1 MIVAVLKETR
11 PGERR
16 VALAPKS
23 VKALTERGFEIVV
36 ESGAGVASGFMDE
49 SFTEAGA
56 RIAEDAG
63 AALSGASVLAAVRG
77 PQSDDTGALNGRLPE
92 DGVLIAFLDPMGDAE
107 GLKSLA
113 EAGTTAFAMEAVPR
127 ITRAQKMDAL
137 SSQATVAGYRAAL
150 LGAQSLGRFLPMLTT
165 AAGTIRPARTL
176 ILGAGVAGLQ
186 AIATARRLGA
196 VVSAF
201 DVRPAVKEQVQ
212 SLGAT
217 FLEAE
222 LEESAED
229 EGGYAKA
236 LSEEQHKREL
246 ELLAAHVP
254 DADIVI
260 TTAQIP
266 GRPAPLLVTKD
277 MVERM
282 KPGSVVVDLASET
295 GGNCELT
302 EAGRTVEHAGVKVL
316 GPLDLASTLPV
327 HASEMYGKNVEAFLL
342 HLAPE
347 GELVLDFDDEITA
360 GACVAHAGELRFGPA
375 RERLGLAPLPV
386 PAAPV
391 PEASDS
397 ATPEGDDS

>member
-1 MIVAVLKETR
+1 MVVAVLKERR
-11 PGERR
+11 PGENR

-23 VKALTERGFEIVV
+23 VKSLSGRGFEIVV
-36 ESGAGVASGFMDE
+36 QAGAGTASGFTDQD
-49 SFTEAGA
+49 FLDAGA
-56 RIAEDAG
+56 RVVERAEDALVG
-63 AALSGASVLAAVRG
+63 ADALAAVRA
-77 PQSDDTGALNGRLPE
+77 SATSANGTAPP
-92 DGVLIAFLDPMGDAE
+92 GGCVLISFLDPMGDPD
-107 GLKSLA
+107 GLKALA
-113 EAGTTAFAMEAVPR
+113 ESGVTAFAMEAVPR

-150 LGAQSLGRFLPMLTT
+150 LGANTLGRFLPMLTT
-165 AAGTIRPARTL
+165 AAGTIRPAKTL
-176 ILGAGVAGLQ
+176 VLGAGVAGLQ

-222 LEESAED
+222 LAAESED

-236 LSEEQHKREL
+236 LSEEQHEREL
-246 ELLAAHVP
+246 ELLGRHVP
-254 DADIVI
+254 ESDIVI

-266 GRPAPLLVTKD
+266 GRPAPLLVTRA
-277 MVERM
+277 MVEAM
-282 KPGSVVVDLASET
+282 KPGSVVVDLASES

-302 EAGRTVEHAGVKVL
+302 KAGETVDHAGVKVL
-316 GPLDLASTLPV
+316 GPLDLASSLPV

-347 GELVLDFDDEITA
+347 GTLQIDFTDEITR
-360 GACVAHAGELRFGPA
+360 GACVTHDGEVRFGPA
-375 RERLGLAPLPV
+375 REKLGLGPLPAPA
-386 PAAPV
+386 PAA
-391 PEASDS
+391 
-397 ATPEGDDS
+397 ATDTTHKGEPS

>member
-11 PGERR
+11 PGEKR

-23 VKALTERGFEIVV
+23 VKSLTGRGFEVV
-36 ESGAGVASGFMDE
+36 VQSGAGTSSGFTDQDFE
-49 SFTEAGA
+49 SAGGRIAPDAAQALQGAGA
-56 RIAEDAG
+56 
-63 AALSGASVLAAVRG
+63 LAAVRAPHG
-77 PQSDDTGALNGRLPE
+77 SNQQPNLPS
-92 DGVLIAFLDPMGDAE
+92 GCVLISFLDPMGDPE
-107 GLKSLA
+107 GLRALSD
-113 EAGTTAFAMEAVPR
+113 AGVTAFAMEAVPR

-150 LGAQSLGRFLPMLTT
+150 LAASALGRFLPMLTT
-165 AAGTIRPARTL
+165 AAGTIRPAKTL
-176 ILGAGVAGLQ
+176 VLGAGVAGLQ

-217 FLEAE
+217 FLEAD
-222 LEESAED
+222 LADGSED

-236 LSEEQHKREL
+236 LSDEQHEREL
-246 ELLAAHVP
+246 ELLGRHIP
-254 DADIVI
+254 ESDIVI

-266 GRPAPLLVTKD
+266 GRPAPLLVTRA
-277 MVERM
+277 MVEGM
-282 KPGSVVVDLASET
+282 KPGSVVVDLASES

-302 EAGRTVEHAGVKVL
+302 KAGETVDHGGVLIL

-327 HASEMYGKNVEAFLL
+327 HASEMYGKNVESFLL

-347 GELVLDFDDEITA
+347 GTITLDFSDEITR
-360 GACVAHAGELRFGPA
+360 GACVTHAGEVRFGPA
-375 RERLGLAPLPV
+375 REKLGLGPLP
-386 PAAPV
+386 
-391 PEASDS
+391 ESS
-397 ATPEGDDS
+397 DDSPSDAPDNGAEP